1 MEMADTCYFKNV
13 VVIVRVLIVFY
24 PVHLHVGPQAI
35 RRIDA
40 STRDKCLERD
50 ELQGK
55 GPHPN
60 GLQALNGLVGPT
72 TPPGQHHRNHT
83 QPVIAACI

>member
-40 STRDKCLERD
+40 STRDEYLERD
-50 ELQGK
+50 EFQRRGT
-55 GPHPN
+55 HSN
-60 GLQALNGLVGPT
+60 DLQALYGLVGPT
-72 TPPGQHHRNHT
+72 TSPRQHNRDH
-83 QPVIAACI
+83 A